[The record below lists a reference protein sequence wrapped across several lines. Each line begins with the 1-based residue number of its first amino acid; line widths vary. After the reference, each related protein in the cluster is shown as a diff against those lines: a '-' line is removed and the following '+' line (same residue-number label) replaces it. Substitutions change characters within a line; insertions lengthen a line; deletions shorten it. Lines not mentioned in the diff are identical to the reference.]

1 MVIRHTVETK
11 LGNSVSG
18 KAVYSV
24 PVLKTYGSVG
34 LLTLGAPGTKCD
46 GSSSGSNQP
55 KNATPP
61 FCTSDQSVKEN
72 IARIGAHPM
81 GFGLYLF
88 DYKPEFRQAWGHGR
102 QFGVMANEIEL
113 VMPAAVVLH
122 PDGYKMVNYDMLG
135 IARTVH

>member
-1 MVIRHTVETK
+1 MVIRHTVEAK
-11 LGNSVSG
+11 LGNPMSV

-34 LLTLGAPGTKCD
+34 LLTLGAPGTRCD
-46 GSSSGSNQP
+46 GGNSGSSQP
-55 KNATPP
+55 KTGGV
-61 FCTSDQSVKEN
+61 CSSDRSVKEN

>member
-1 MVIRHTVETK
+1 MANNQIFDEKSARHPSSKVIYVT
-11 LGNSVSG
+11 
-18 KAVYSV
+18 
-24 PVLKTYGSVG
+24 PVLKTFGSVNF
-34 LLTLGAPGTKCD
+34 LTLGAGGTKCD
-46 GSSSGSNQP
+46 GGNTVNNVTAKSGCSG
-55 KNATPP
+55 A
-61 FCTSDQSVKEN
+61 SDPSIKEN
-72 IARIGAHPM
+72 VARIGTHSM

-113 VMPAAVVLH
+113 VMPEAVVLH